1 MIIAAVPMKDLN
13 VAKQRLAS
21 ALTLADRDQLAR
33 AMLRDVLRALGGA
46 GFDRVWVVTR
56 EPAVEAI
63 ARALG
68 AEPLA
73 EVENRGHTAAVALA
87 QAEAIRRGARVFLTV
102 PGDVP
107 RVTPDELRR
116 LDRAALAGL
125 TPRERLALALRLGAR
140 DLEAFRL
147 AQTLPLTPTDADRIL
162 RRRRQQARR
171 PSRCLQELIG

>member
-1 MIIAAVPMKDLN
+1 MN
-13 VAKQRLAS
+13 SVA
-21 ALTLADRDQLAR
+21 
-33 AMLRDVLRALGGA
+33 
-46 GFDRVWVVTR
+46 
-56 EPAVEAI
+56 
-63 ARALG
+63 
-68 AEPLA
+68 
-73 EVENRGHTAAVALA
+73 
-87 QAEAIRRGARVFLTV
+87 
-102 PGDVP
+102 
-107 RVTPDELRR
+107 DELRR